1 MNLTRCASFFIVA
14 AVLPTFTV
22 GTEHDANE
30 PCQEGDCAVPDGTL
44 THSFIQKQAIFSKL
58 DAEEKE
64 KDETPM
70 EALQEDAMEEEGFA
84 KDINL
89 MTEEEVAK
97 ETERSMA
104 AKGILKGDEGSMAET
119 VEEDEKAGKAEGRWY
134 PGATTT
140 WWPPGTTWSPPGT
153 RRPYVPQSAGTTWQP
168 PGTRRPHVYDVPQS
182 VPQPPRMVTAPPG
195 FGIHWAGF
203 HYLADPACP
212 SISGCTFMHGEY
224 GQAMCTSLCQHK
236 SGCVAASGDH
246 AACNLY
252 SQYQHRPCDSTSHE
266 SYGCKPG
273 SWFSV
278 KINTTATT
286 TWWPPGTRRRY
297 VPSWR

>member
-1 MNLTRCASFFIVA
+1 MNLTRCAFFFIVA

-30 PCQEGDCAVPDGTL
+30 PCQEGDCAVPDGTV
-44 THSFIQKQAIFSKL
+44 THSFIQKQAISSKVN
-58 DAEEKE
+58 AEEKE

-97 ETERSMA
+97 ETERSKA
-104 AKGILKGDEGSMAET
+104 AKGILKGDEGSMAEM

-153 RRPYVPQSAGTTWQP
+153 RRRYVPQSAGTTWWP
-168 PGTRRPHVYDVPQS
+168 PGTTWQPP

-212 SISGCTFMHGEY
+212 SSSGCTFMHGEY

-252 SQYQHRPCDSTSHE
+252 SQYQHRPCDSTSYL